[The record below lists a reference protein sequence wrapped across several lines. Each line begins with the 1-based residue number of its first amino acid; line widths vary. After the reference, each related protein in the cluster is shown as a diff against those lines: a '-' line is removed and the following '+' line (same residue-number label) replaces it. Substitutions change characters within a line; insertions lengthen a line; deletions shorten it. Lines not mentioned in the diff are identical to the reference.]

1 MISNTPN
8 TPRRTQG
15 TYATKETE
23 GISGIAEE
31 STEERDVSR
40 MRRERMDGSSQED
53 ASDNKVDETSKLCW
67 ETAKSLRRY
76 EWRAL
81 QRPEL
86 DPLRRR
92 GIGGGTVEG
101 DDASE
106 GRHDGRENGGIQK
119 RDDVENLKHLRARDW

>member
-1 MISNTPN
+1 M
-8 TPRRTQG
+8 
-15 TYATKETE
+15 YATKETE

-67 ETAKSLRRY
+67 ETAKRLRRY

-81 QRPEL
+81 QRPEF

-92 GIGGGTVEG
+92 GIRGGTVEG

-106 GRHDGRENGGIQK
+106 GRHDGRENGGVQK